1 MREVVSDD
9 IAVIG
14 MACRFPGAHD
24 VVQYWKNLVAGRV
37 SVKEAPEARWRWR
50 DYETGPASEESS
62 SSCRWGGFIDDVD
75 AFDAAFFNVSAREAE
90 AMDPQ
95 QRLGLEM
102 AWSCFEDAG
111 LRPSHLSGQNVGVF
125 LGFTNLDY
133 KEIVEQSQ
141 INTYYATGTLSSVIP
156 NRISYQLDLRGPSV
170 AVDTACSSSLHA
182 VHLACRALQNSECE
196 MALTGGISLLL
207 TPKRF
212 IWYSKAGILS
222 PTGELRTFDENANGT
237 VRGEGVGFILLKPL
251 ARAIADSNR
260 ILGVIKGSAVNHGGK
275 SPTLTYPSANAQ
287 AEVIV
292 NALQT
297 AGVDPSDISYIE
309 AHGTGTVKGDPIE
322 VQGLVQ
328 AFQFRGAG
336 PQSRN
341 GNHPWC
347 GLGSVKPN
355 IGHLEGAAGIAGII
369 KVLLAMRHKTLPPLA
384 NFSKPNSRI
393 SLGPAFYF
401 ANKAQPWEPGNKPRV
416 AGVSSFGFAGTNAH
430 VILAEAPGID
440 TEEAGSGLRAQGA
453 SVVVLSAKD
462 PERLRERAGQLQ
474 HAVARQ
480 GFTDRDLEALAFT
493 LQVGR
498 DPMRHRLGF
507 VAGSMEELEA
517 RLQQFVEG
525 KSELQG
531 SYLGEAEGPVEADG
545 ELQHAI
551 CQWREEGDASKLLE
565 LWTHGVEVDWERL
578 HAKPKPAILS
588 LPAYPFARERYW
600 VSRPAGSSSSSS
612 GPAAGGR
619 LHLLVH
625 QNTSDLSELRFSSV
639 FTGEEF
645 FFADHR
651 IQGWRVLP
659 AAAYLEMVR
668 EAVTRAVPRPERDVK
683 SQAQSIVVKNLVWL
697 RPLMATNEPVE
708 VHIRLVPTS
717 GEEVSFEIY
726 SRSGPGE
733 EVIHAQGLAF
743 TGAVDKAPRLD
754 VQELTRRSQTPSYS
768 AKACYA
774 AFQALQIDYGDEHR
788 GIKGLCVEGNEVIA
802 SLSLAGSNPADG
814 LVLHP
819 GMLDSA
825 LQATIGFALASKKAN
840 GGMPAMLPFEL
851 QNAEIYGP
859 SLARMWAVVRR
870 QTSGGTWGGEQYDI
884 DLCDEMG
891 RVCVR
896 LNGLSMRSIGPQRAA
911 GRLDYPVVPN
921 GNAPEQRTSPR
932 RRLSSPFAD
941 ALHREPPSKLAEE
954 IAINGMSGMWARVRQ
969 REGKCDIDLCDEY
982 GRVSVNFPGW
992 TLRSPKGELAGALS
1006 VEAPMDG
1013 EAVLTPVW
1021 NRFAIDLNTD
1031 QQALTGGLPVVIGGT
1046 GDQRLAIQRLLPD
1059 ARCAEIDPDE
1069 SFESICGKIAALG
1082 DISHMVWI
1090 VPEHV
1095 PDDFTADSV
1104 IAGQRYGVL
1113 MGFRL
1118 VKALLA
1124 AGHGDRA
1131 LTLTVLTTGVEAV
1144 HANGRMNPTHASVHG
1159 LMGSV
1164 ANEYAGWRV
1173 RVMDLP
1179 QTGNWPWQDIFR
1191 LQEPV
1196 RGNVLVYRENSW
1208 YRQQLLPYRLLD
1220 EPPCFSR
1227 AEEVYII
1234 IGGHSG
1240 IGAAWSEVLLRR
1252 TRVQL
1257 VWIGRR
1263 PIDNAIQSQIN
1274 SLAKLGPAPFYISAD
1289 ATDRLQLE
1297 RARSMVLQRFGH
1309 IDGLVH
1315 SAMVLRDQTLA
1326 NITESAF
1333 REALEPKIDGCVR
1346 LAQVFG
1352 EDALRFVLFF
1362 SSCNTFIRS
1371 AGQSNY
1377 VAGCAFEDSFARR
1390 LAAHWRCRVR
1400 VMNWGY
1406 WGTVGAASSE
1416 RYRSLMARKGLGSID
1431 LPGATRIL
1439 DELVSG
1445 GFVQL
1450 AYLKTSGRGALQD
1463 CDVRADEWTA
1473 SYREAV
1479 PSCLPAISREAAKAA
1494 KWSPDTEW
1502 RSAGKELETIAG
1514 DLLWFQLQN
1523 AGLLGAENVPFEAAQ
1538 SSTKVDTRLKGW
1550 FEHSLHLLQARGF
1563 LIQRGQQ
1570 FEVSNSA
1577 PVDGAAAWKKWES
1590 WKKKWLNDPDWE
1602 PSIEMLEAALHALP
1616 DMLIGQRSAVDVLLA
1631 DFFSS
1636 STSAPL
1642 MARAL
1647 RTQPAVRFC
1656 NQVMARTI
1664 IEYVQERQRRDP
1676 RGELRI
1682 LELGTG
1688 TGATAETILEALG
1701 PRVACLKEYACTW
1714 AAMPLLS
1721 AARKWF
1727 HSEHPYVTY
1736 TVFDVEHAPDSQGI
1750 PIGSYDVVIASN
1762 SLYAARDI
1770 RGALRNAKA
1779 VMKTNALFVIH
1790 EPAANTML
1798 NHCTAGLLDT
1808 WVFSDAELRMPGS
1821 SALLPDAWKTVL
1833 AQEGFG
1839 SVLFL
1844 AEEVHDYGRQ
1854 VIAAESD
1861 GLIRQ
1866 RLARPTFLSNQPEE
1880 MPDQLPG
1887 DVVEKGP
1894 IEASSRPT
1902 AVDEIMGGS
1911 RDAAIEY
1918 LLSRVRVHTAAA
1930 LGIDAAMLDLQGRSF
1945 ADMLPAELGVDSL
1958 SSNDLRNALRQEF
1971 GVDLPVHR
1979 IIGDP
1984 VQRTVDALYDELLI
1998 RRISSPG
2005 NPETSVDRETYV
2017 F

>member
-1 MREVVSDD
+1 MRDVVSD

-14 MACRFPGAHD
+14 MACRFPGARD
-24 VVQYWKNLVAGRV
+24 IDQYWQNLVAGRI
-37 SVKEAPEARWRWR
+37 SIKEAPDTRWRWR
-50 DYETGPASEESS
+50 DYEAESRSEESS
-62 SSCRWGGFIDDVD
+62 SYCRWGGFIDDVE

-95 QRLGLEM
+95 QRLGLET

-111 LRPSHLSGQNVGVF
+111 LRPSQLSGQNVGVF

-141 INTYYATGTLSSVIP
+141 IDTYYATGTLSSVIP
-156 NRISYQLDLRGPSV
+156 NRISYQLNLRGPSV

-182 VHLACRALQNSECE
+182 VHLACRALRNSECE

-212 IWYSKAGILS
+212 IWYGKAGILS
-222 PTGELRTFDENANGT
+222 PTGTLRTFDENADGT

-251 ARAIADSNR
+251 ARAIADGNR
-260 ILGVIKGSAVNHGGK
+260 ILGVIKGTAVNHGGK

-292 NALQT
+292 NAIQ
-297 AGVDPSDISYIE
+297 AGGVDPSDVSYIE

-328 AFQFRGAG
+328 AFQSRSAG
-336 PQSRN
+336 LQSRN

-355 IGHLEGAAGIAGII
+355 IGHLEGAAGIAGVI

-393 SLGPAFYF
+393 SLAAAFYF
-401 ANKAQPWEPGNKPRV
+401 IDKVQPWEPGEKPRV

-430 VILAEAPGID
+430 VILAEAPRMD
-440 TEEAGSGLRAQGA
+440 TEDVASASRAQGA
-453 SVVVLSAKD
+453 SVVVLSARD
-462 PERLRERAGQLQ
+462 SERLKERAGQLR

-480 GFTDRDLEALAFT
+480 GLTDRDLEALAFT

-507 VAGSMEELEA
+507 VARSMEELEV

-531 SYLGEAEGPVEADG
+531 LYLGEAAGPIEADG

-551 CQWREEGDASKLLE
+551 GEWREEGDGTKLLE
-565 LWTHGVEVDWERL
+565 LWVQGVELDWERL
-578 HAKPKPAILS
+578 HGKPKPTILS

-600 VSRPAGSSSSSS
+600 VSRSAESFPD
-612 GPAAGGR
+612 PAAGGR

-639 FTGEEF
+639 FNGGEF

-651 IQGWRVLP
+651 IQGRRVLP

-668 EAVTRAVPRPERDVK
+668 EAVTRAVPRSGMNGEP
-683 SQAQSIVVKNLVWL
+683 QAQPIAVRNLVWL
-697 RPLMATNEPVE
+697 RPLVTGNEPVE
-708 VHIRLVPTS
+708 VHISLAPTA
-717 GEEVSFEIY
+717 GEEVSFEVY
-726 SRSGPGE
+726 SRSGSAE
-733 EVIHAQGLAF
+733 EVVHAQGVAF
-743 TGAVDKAPRLD
+743 TGGIDKAPQLD
-754 VQELTRRSQTPSYS
+754 VQELARRCQPPTYS
-768 AKACYA
+768 AKTCYA

-788 GIKGLCVEGNEVIA
+788 GIEGLHVEGNEVVA
-802 SLSLAGSNPADG
+802 RLSLAASRSADG

-825 LQATIGFALASKKAN
+825 LQATIGFALASDNAN
-840 GGMPAMLPFEL
+840 GGMRAMLPFEL

-859 SLARMWAVVRR
+859 SVARMWAVVRR
-870 QTSGGTWGGEQYDI
+870 KTSGGAWSGEQYDI
-884 DLCDEMG
+884 DLCDERG

-896 LNGLSMRSIGPQRAA
+896 LNGLSTRSIEPQRAA
-911 GRLDYPVVPN
+911 RRLDRPVAPD
-921 GNAPEQRTSPR
+921 GNAPEKRNSPR
-932 RRLSSPFAD
+932 RRQWSRFAN
-941 ALHREPPSKLAEE
+941 AIHGEPPSSESAES
-954 IAINGMSGMWARVRQ
+954 IAINGMTGMWARVRQ

-982 GRVSVNFPGW
+982 GRVSVHFPGW
-992 TLRSPKGELAGALS
+992 TSRPPKGEPTGALS
-1006 VEAPMDG
+1006 VEAPVDG
-1013 EAVLTPVW
+1013 EVILTPVW
-1021 NRFAIDLNTD
+1021 KRFAIELNTD
-1031 QQALTGGLPVVIGGT
+1031 RQALTGGCLAVIGGT
-1046 GDQRLAIQRLLPD
+1046 GDQRLAIQRLHAD
-1059 ARCAEIDPDE
+1059 ATCAELDPDE
-1069 SFESICGKIAALG
+1069 SFESMCGKIAALG
-1082 DISHMVWI
+1082 NISHMVWI

-1095 PDDFTADSV
+1095 PDNFTADSV
-1104 IAGQRYGVL
+1104 IAGQRHGVL

-1124 AGHGDRA
+1124 AGYGDRA
-1131 LTLTVLTTGVEAV
+1131 LTWTVLTTGVEAV
-1144 HANGRMNPTHASVHG
+1144 HANERTNPTHASVHG

-1164 ANEYAGWRV
+1164 ANEYAGWTV

-1179 QTGNWPWQDIFR
+1179 QTGNWPWQDIFSLR
-1191 LQEPV
+1191 EPAG
-1196 RGNVLVYRENSW
+1196 GNVLVYRENSW

-1220 EPPCFSR
+1220 DPTCFSR
-1227 AEEVYII
+1227 PEEVYVI

-1240 IGAAWSEVLLRR
+1240 IGAAWSEVLVRR
-1252 TRVQL
+1252 SRVQL

-1263 PIDNAIQSQIN
+1263 PIDNAIQSQIDR
-1274 SLAKLGPAPFYISAD
+1274 LAKLGPAPFYISAD
-1289 ATDRLQLE
+1289 ATDRLQLA
-1297 RARSMVLQRFGH
+1297 RARSIVLQRFGR

-1315 SAMVLRDQTLA
+1315 SAMVLRDQGLA
-1326 NITESAF
+1326 NMTEDAF

-1362 SSCNTFIRS
+1362 SSCNTFIKS

-1390 LAAHWRCRVR
+1390 MAAHWPCRVR

-1406 WGTVGAASSE
+1406 WGTVGAATSE

-1431 LPGATRIL
+1431 LRGATRIL
-1439 DELVSG
+1439 DELVCG
-1445 GFVQL
+1445 GFVQM

-1463 CDVRADEWTA
+1463 CDVRPDEWTA
-1473 SYREAV
+1473 SYRETL
-1479 PSCLPAISREAAKAA
+1479 PSCLPAIAREATNAA
-1494 KWSPDTEW
+1494 RWFPDAGW
-1502 RSAGKELETIAG
+1502 RSAGKELEAIAS

-1523 AGLLGAENVPFEAAQ
+1523 AGLLGGEHVPFEAAQ
-1538 SSTKVDTRLKGW
+1538 SSARVDARLRGW
-1550 FEHSLHLLQARGF
+1550 FEHSLQLLEARGY
-1563 LIQRGQQ
+1563 LTRQGRQLN
-1570 FEVSNSA
+1570 VSSSA
-1577 PVDGAAAWKKWES
+1577 PADGAVAWKWKS
-1590 WKKKWLNDPDWE
+1590 WKEKWLKDPEWG
-1602 PSIEMLEAALHALP
+1602 PSGQVLEAALHALP
-1616 DMLIGQRSAVDVLLA
+1616 DMLTGQRAAAEVLLA
-1631 DFFSS
+1631 DFFSPA
-1636 STSAPL
+1636 STPL
-1642 MARAL
+1642 MVQAL

-1656 NQVMARTI
+1656 NQMIARAVV
-1664 IEYVQERQRRDP
+1664 EYIQERQRRDP
-1676 RGELRI
+1676 HGELRI

-1688 TGATAETILEALG
+1688 TGATAEAVLEAMG
-1701 PRVACLKEYACTW
+1701 PRVSCLKEYACTW
-1714 AAMPLLS
+1714 TAMPLLS

-1727 HSEHPYVTY
+1727 HSERAYVTY
-1736 TVFDVEHAPDSQGI
+1736 QVFDVERAPDSQGI
-1750 PIGSYDVVIASN
+1750 AIGNYDLVIASN
-1762 SLYAARDI
+1762 SLHATKDI

-1779 VMKTNALFVIH
+1779 VLKTNGLLVIH
-1790 EPAANTML
+1790 EPAADTML
-1798 NHCTAGLLDT
+1798 NHFTAGLLDP
-1808 WVFSDAELRMPGS
+1808 WMFSDAELRMPGS
-1821 SALLPDAWKTVL
+1821 GALLPATWKTVL
-1833 AQEGFG
+1833 QQEGFG
-1839 SVLFL
+1839 PALFL
-1844 AEEVHDYGRQ
+1844 AEEAHDYGHQ
-1854 VIAAESD
+1854 VVVAESD
-1861 GLIRQ
+1861 GLVRQ
-1866 RLARPTFLSNQPEE
+1866 RLARPTFLSGQPEE
-1880 MPDQLPG
+1880 KPDQLPG
-1887 DVVEKGP
+1887 DVVETRP
-1894 IEASSRPT
+1894 AEAGRPAT
-1902 AVDEIMGGS
+1902 VDEIMGGP

-1930 LGIDAAMLDLQGRSF
+1930 LGIDAAALDLQSRTF
-1945 ADMLPAELGVDSL
+1945 ADMLPGELGVDSL

-1971 GVDLPVHR
+1971 GVDIPVHR
-1979 IIGDP
+1979 IIGDT

-1998 RRISSPG
+1998 RRISSLG
-2005 NPETSVDRETYV
+2005 NSDTSVDRETYV

>member
-1 MREVVSDD
+1 MSDD

-14 MACRFPGAHD
+14 MACRFPGACD
-24 VVQYWKNLVAGRV
+24 VDQYWENLVAGRV
-37 SVKEAPEARWRWR
+37 SIKEAPEARWRWR
-50 DYETGPASEESS
+50 DDETGPASEENS
-62 SSCRWGGFIDDVD
+62 SSCRWGGFIDDVE

-156 NRISYQLDLRGPSV
+156 NRISYQLNLRGPSM

-182 VHLACRALQNSECE
+182 IHLACRALRNSECD

-222 PTGELRTFDENANGT
+222 PTGALRTFDENANGT

-251 ARAIADSNR
+251 ARAIADGNR

-275 SPTLTYPSANAQ
+275 SPTLTHPSANAQ

-292 NALQT
+292 NALQ
-297 AGVDPSDISYIE
+297 AGGVDPSDVSYIE

-328 AFQFRGAG
+328 AFQSRSAG
-336 PQSRN
+336 SRN

-355 IGHLEGAAGIAGII
+355 IGHLEGAAGIAGVI

-384 NFSKPNSRI
+384 NFSKPNPRI
-393 SLGPAFYF
+393 SLGSAFYF
-401 ANKAQPWEPGNKPRV
+401 VNKVQPWEPGNKSRI

-440 TEEAGSGLRAQGA
+440 TGEAASGSRAQCA

-531 SYLGEAEGPVEADG
+531 FYLGEAEGPVEADG
-545 ELQHAI
+545 QLQHAI
-551 CQWREEGDASKLLE
+551 GQWREEGDASKLLE
-565 LWTHGVEVDWERL
+565 LWIHGVEVDWEGL
-578 HAKPKPAILS
+578 HTKPKHAILS

-612 GPAAGGR
+612 DPAAGGP

-625 QNTSDLSELRFSSV
+625 QNTSDLSGLRFSSV

-651 IQGWRVLP
+651 IQGRRVLP

-668 EAVTRAVPRPERDVK
+668 EAVTRAVPRPERDIK
-683 SQAQSIVVKNLVWL
+683 SPAQPIVVKNLVWL
-697 RPLMATNEPVE
+697 RPLIATNERVA

-717 GEEVSFEIY
+717 GEELSFKIY
-726 SRSGPGE
+726 SRSGSGE
-733 EVIHAQGLAF
+733 EVVHAQGLAF
-743 TGAVDKAPRLD
+743 SGAIDKAPRLD
-754 VQELTRRSQTPSYS
+754 VQELTRRSQLPSYS

-788 GIKGLCVEGNEVIA
+788 GIEELCVEGNEAIA
-802 SLSLAGSNPADG
+802 RLSLAGSKSTDG

-819 GMLDSA
+819 GILDSA
-825 LQATIGFALASKKAN
+825 LQATIGFALAPKKTN
-840 GGMPAMLPFEL
+840 GAMLPFEL

-859 SLARMWAVVRR
+859 SVARMWAVVRR
-870 QTSGGTWGGEQYDI
+870 QTSGGAWSGEQYDI

-896 LNGLSMRSIGPQRAA
+896 LNGLSTRSIEPQRAA
-911 GRLDYPVVPN
+911 GRLDYPVVPD
-921 GNAPEQRTSPR
+921 GNTPEQRISPLR
-932 RRLSSPFAD
+932 PLSSPFAD
-941 ALHREPPSKLAEE
+941 ALHREPPSSKPAEE
-954 IAINGMSGMWARVRQ
+954 IAINGISGMWARVRQ

-982 GRVSVNFPGW
+982 GRVSVNFLGW
-992 TLRSPKGELAGALS
+992 TLRSPKGEPAGALS
-1006 VEAPMDG
+1006 VEPLVEG
-1013 EAVLTPVW
+1013 EVILTPVW
-1021 NRFAIDLNTD
+1021 NRFAIELNTD
-1031 QQALTGGLPVVIGGT
+1031 RQALTGGLPVVIGGT
-1046 GDQRLAIQRLLPD
+1046 SDQRLAIQRLLPD
-1059 ARCAEIDPDE
+1059 ARFAELDPDE
-1069 SFESICGKIAALG
+1069 SFESICGKIAALAN
-1082 DISHMVWI
+1082 ISHIVWI

-1104 IAGQRYGVL
+1104 IAGQRHGVL

-1124 AGHGDRA
+1124 AGYGDRA

-1144 HANGRMNPTHASVHG
+1144 HANGRTNPTHASAHG
-1159 LMGSV
+1159 LMGAV
-1164 ANEYAGWRV
+1164 AKEYAGWRV

-1179 QTGNWPWQDIFR
+1179 QAGDWPWQDIFW
-1191 LQEPV
+1191 LQEPA
-1196 RGNVLVYRENSW
+1196 RGNLLVYRENSW
-1208 YRQQLLPYRLLD
+1208 YRQQLLPYRLLND
-1220 EPPCFSR
+1220 PPCFSR
-1227 AEEVYII
+1227 AEEVYVI

-1263 PIDNAIQSQIN
+1263 PIDNIIQSQID

-1289 ATDRLQLE
+1289 ATDRLQLA
-1297 RARSMVLQRFGH
+1297 RARSIVLQRFGR

-1315 SAMVLRDQTLA
+1315 SAMVLRDQSLA
-1326 NITESAF
+1326 NMTESAF

-1346 LAQVFG
+1346 LAQVFR

-1362 SSCNTFIRS
+1362 SSCNTFIQS

-1390 LAAHWRCRVR
+1390 MAAHWLCRVR
-1400 VMNWGY
+1400 IVNWGY

-1439 DELVSG
+1439 DELMSG

-1450 AYLKTSGRGALQD
+1450 AYLKTNGRGALQG

-1479 PSCLPAISREAAKAA
+1479 PSCLPVISREDTKAA
-1494 KWSPDTEW
+1494 RWSPDAEW
-1502 RSAGKELETIAG
+1502 RSAGNELETIAS

-1523 AGLLGAENVPFEAAQ
+1523 AELLGAEHVPFEAAQ

-1550 FEHSLHLLQARGF
+1550 FENSLQLLEARGF
-1563 LIQRGQQ
+1563 LIRQGPQ
-1570 FEVSNSA
+1570 FKISSST
-1577 PVDGAAAWKKWES
+1577 PVDSAAAWKKWES
-1590 WKKKWLNDPDWE
+1590 WKKKWLNHPDWG
-1602 PSIEMLEAALHALP
+1602 PSAEMFEAALHALP
-1616 DMLIGQRSAVDVLLA
+1616 DILTGQRSAVEVLLA
-1631 DFFSS
+1631 DFFS

-1656 NQVMARTI
+1656 NQAMARTVT
-1664 IEYVQERQRRDP
+1664 EYVQERQRRDP

-1714 AAMPLLS
+1714 TTMPLLS

-1798 NHCTAGLLDT
+1798 NHFTAGLLDP
-1808 WVFSDAELRMPGS
+1808 WVFSDAELRIPGS
-1821 SALLPDAWKTVL
+1821 SALLPDTWKTVL
-1833 AQEGFG
+1833 QQEGFG
-1839 SVLFL
+1839 PVLFL

-1854 VIAAESD
+1854 VIVAESD
-1861 GLIRQ
+1861 GLVRQ
-1866 RLARPTFLSNQPEE
+1866 RLARPTFFSIQPEE
-1880 MPDQLPG
+1880 GPDQLPA
-1887 DVVEKGP
+1887 DVVETRP
-1894 IEASSRPT
+1894 IEAGSRPT
-1902 AVDEIMGGS
+1902 TVDEIMGGS

-1918 LLSRVRVHTAAA
+1918 LLSRVREHTAAV
-1930 LGIDAAMLDLQGRSF
+1930 LGIDAAMLDLQARSF

-1984 VQRTVDALYDELLI
+1984 VQRTVDALYEELLI
-1998 RRISSPG
+1998 RRISNPG
-2005 NPETSVDRETYV
+2005 NAETSVDRETYV